1 MMPEKKTYA
10 PPSELNSAYRMRKA
24 GDWISDKL
32 YLQNRKFLRENTL
45 VWMKAN
51 NPGNTGNT
59 GNTGNNK
66 LCSGG
71 CQHSQFLH
79 LAVPDSVQIN
89 LFQPE

>member
-1 MMPEKKTYA
+1 
-10 PPSELNSAYRMRKA
+10 MRKA

-59 GNTGNNK
+59 GNMGNTGNTGNTGNNK

>member
-1 MMPEKKTYA
+1 TANIYKHFITIITV
-10 PPSELNSAYRMRKA
+10 NTV
-24 GDWISDKL
+24 
-32 YLQNRKFLRENTL
+32 NTL
-45 VWMKAN
+45 KPL
-51 NPGNTGNT
+51 NPGNT

>member
-1 MMPEKKTYA
+1 TYA

-51 NPGNTGNT
+51 NPGNTGN
-59 GNTGNNK
+59 NK